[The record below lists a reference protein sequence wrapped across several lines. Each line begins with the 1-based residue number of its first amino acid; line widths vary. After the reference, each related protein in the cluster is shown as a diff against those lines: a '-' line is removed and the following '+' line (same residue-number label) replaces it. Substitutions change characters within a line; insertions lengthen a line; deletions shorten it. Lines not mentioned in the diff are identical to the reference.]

1 MKKVVPRI
9 QRPLLRKMQGAFS
22 FYVIGNC
29 AAFPMTQKSAPH
41 GSHCGG
47 MEFVASRPAA
57 GGESCNAGFYFQ
69 FDYSA
74 AVSLSLSEELS
85 SAEDSVDSESLLD
98 SSDSFFASSSA

>member
-1 MKKVVPRI
+1 MR
-9 QRPLLRKMQGAFS
+9 GFFAF
-22 FYVIGNC
+22 IGNC
-29 AAFPMTQKSAPH
+29 VAFPIKKKALRVDRTAAEKK
-41 GSHCGG
+41 
-47 MEFVASRPAA
+47 FVASRPAA

>member
-1 MKKVVPRI
+1 MQHYIIASSNPLQKDKDRTAAEKK
-9 QRPLLRKMQGAFS
+9 
-22 FYVIGNC
+22 
-29 AAFPMTQKSAPH
+29 
-41 GSHCGG
+41 
-47 MEFVASRPAA
+47 FVASRPAA